1 MAAREGIC
9 DDRGRLG
16 QRTGPDMLTPL
27 RLVPAPLRRRVLDSA
42 EVPTD
47 LAKVTTISTSE
58 EQSPASAGMT
68 RAGVDA
74 IWRATERLYATGMH
88 PGISLVLRRH
98 GKVVLKRAIGHARG
112 NGPGDAGE
120 KPVPM
125 TPDTPVCIFS
135 ASKAMAALPLHL
147 LSERKELSLLDPV
160 SHYLPE
166 FGRNGKRDITI
177 YQLLCH
183 KAGIPTI
190 PTEGVDVAELLLD
203 RDAVLRLI
211 YRTAPDKPGH
221 HHAYHALTAGFVVA
235 ALVEKVAGRSFRS
248 FFREHISQPLGL
260 ASLDFGARGPTL
272 RKVARNYVAGFKL
285 SAPVDMYLKRAIG
298 TGLEHAVTLSND
310 PRYYHAVIPAGNGVA
325 TADDCS
331 KLFQCLLDGGE
342 FEGVRVLEP
351 LTVRRIVAEVGK
363 PEIDRSLLVP
373 LRYSAGMMLGA
384 SPWGLY
390 GPDTHKAFGHL
401 GFANIVVWADRERD
415 ISVALLNTGKLVAG
429 IHMPWLLALLGS
441 ISRHCPK
448 LSEGAQDRRLAAI
461 GMN

>member
-1 MAAREGIC
+1 
-9 DDRGRLG
+9 
-16 QRTGPDMLTPL
+16 MLSPL
-27 RLVPAPLRRRVLDSA
+27 RLVPTRLRHHVIASA
-42 EVPTD
+42 DVPAD
-47 LAKVTTISTSE
+47 LGRVTTIATDE
-58 EQSPASAGMT
+58 EQPPSSVGMT

-112 NGPGDAGE
+112 NGPGDE
-120 KPVPM
+120 HETPVPM
-125 TPDTPVCIFS
+125 TPGTPVCIFS

-190 PTEGVDVAELLLD
+190 PTTGLDAAELLLD

-211 YRTAPDKPGH
+211 YRTAPDRPGR

-235 ALVEKVAGRSFRS
+235 ALVEKVSGRSFRS
-248 FFREHISQPLGL
+248 FFRENFSRPLGL
-260 ASLDFGARGPTL
+260 DSFDFGARGATL
-272 RKVARNYVAGFKL
+272 RQVARNYVSGFRV
-285 SAPVDMYLKRAIG
+285 SAPVDLYLKRAIG
-298 TGLEHAVTLSND
+298 SGLEAAVTISND
-310 PRYYHAVIPAGNGVA
+310 PRYYRAVIPAGNGVA

-331 KLFQCLLDGGE
+331 KLFQCLLDGGT
-342 FEGVRVLEP
+342 FGGVRVLEP
-351 LTVRRIVAEVGK
+351 LTVRRAVAEVGK

-384 SPWGLY
+384 NPWGLY
-390 GPDTHKAFGHL
+390 GPDTSKAFGHL

-429 IHMPWLLALLGS
+429 IHLPWLLALLGS

-448 LSEGAQDRRLAAI
+448 LTESAQAGRLAAI
-461 GMN
+461 GMH